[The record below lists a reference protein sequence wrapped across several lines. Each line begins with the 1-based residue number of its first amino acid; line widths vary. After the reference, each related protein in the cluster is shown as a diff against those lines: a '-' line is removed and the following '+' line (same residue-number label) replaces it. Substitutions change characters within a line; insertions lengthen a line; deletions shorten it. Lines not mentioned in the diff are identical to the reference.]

1 MGETERLA
9 LLVEELGGLDR
20 IEMLQNHT
28 NDLVYQTAHSIIEK
42 YFCDVREMKQTG
54 HRIVALILV
63 CVWTAPVDSRLLAF
77 RATSRRSKSMPQ
89 MMPLCS
95 MLLFR
100 EPLNFKYLLVVF
112 D

>member
-42 YFCDVREMKQTG
+42 YFCDVSEVKQTG
-54 HRIVALILV
+54 HNCCNFL
-63 CVWTAPVDSRLLAF
+63 SMRLDG
-77 RATSRRSKSMPQ
+77 PG
-89 MMPLCS
+89 
-95 MLLFR
+95 
-100 EPLNFKYLLVVF
+100 
-112 D
+112 